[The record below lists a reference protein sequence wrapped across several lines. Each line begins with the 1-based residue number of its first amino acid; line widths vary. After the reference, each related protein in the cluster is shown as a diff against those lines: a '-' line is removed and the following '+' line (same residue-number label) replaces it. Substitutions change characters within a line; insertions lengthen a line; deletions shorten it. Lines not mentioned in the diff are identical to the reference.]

1 MHHQLN
7 GHEFEQSQGD
17 DKGQGSLACC
27 SPWGLKESDMTQQ
40 LNTNNIYYI
49 IYIIY
54 SIKSDSEIEHFIN
67 LIKNVIILWIQCF
80 SGYAVFCQEHLC
92 QSIGYFLSI
101 KVTETT
107 TEHSF

>member
-17 DKGQGSLACC
+17 DKGQGSLECC

-54 SIKSDSEIEHFIN
+54 SIKYDSEIKHFIN
-67 LIKNVIILWIQCF
+67 LIKNLLFFGYSVFQVMQYFAGSIYAKAQVIF
-80 SGYAVFCQEHLC
+80 
-92 QSIGYFLSI
+92 
-101 KVTETT
+101 
-107 TEHSF
+107 